1 MNRSLVGLVGLA
13 ASVMPS
19 FAHGQALPDPPPPT
33 VISLRPAAAPVPA
46 LKERLLPERREL
58 VAGNAAVFYH
68 RAIEM
73 MLQQRLQRQAEAPP
87 PRPPATRP
95 ASIEEAISRWNT
107 GPLRE
112 IPLEE
117 ARKQLQLYGDILHEV
132 ELGAR
137 REACDWEFDRREEGI
152 SLLIPDIQE
161 MRSLSRIVVLRARLA
176 VLEGKTDEAL
186 HWHQTGFAM
195 ARHIAQGPLLIQAL
209 VGIAAFNEMA
219 RSLEELIQAPGT
231 PSLYWALVNLPRPF
245 IDLSP
250 AIEAERYVLE
260 RELPLL
266 RQIET
271 ETWSLDQARQ
281 FSDDMLRV
289 LAGMTFVSIL
299 PSDAKAGPRPP
310 RLPDLPPR
318 LGMAAAVMKV
328 YPEARRTLLAE
339 GRPAAEV
346 EEMPAVQ
353 VAALYTL
360 RAYQQ
365 LRDEVFKWANLPY
378 WQSSRGGDEAM
389 RGSVRWANPLL
400 LMFRQLLPAI
410 QAARWASVRS
420 DRQLN
425 AIECIEAIRLYAAAH
440 DGALPPSLEAITEA
454 PTPLDP
460 ATGKPFE
467 YKVGETTAT
476 LTAPVPPGA
485 PNHYTSMIRYEL
497 KLSR

>member
-1 MNRSLVGLVGLA
+1 MIRPLASIVGLA

-19 FAHGQALPDPPPPT
+19 FAHGQVLPVPPPPT

-46 LKERLLPERREL
+46 LKVRLLPERREL

-73 MLQQRLQRQAEAPP
+73 MLQQRLQRQAEAPSP
-87 PRPPATRP
+87 SPPATRP
-95 ASIEEAISRWNT
+95 TSIEETISQWIT
-107 GPLRE
+107 GPLRD
-112 IPLEE
+112 IPREE
-117 ARKQLQLYGDILHEV
+117 ARKQLELYGDILHEV

-137 REACDWEFDRREEGI
+137 REACDWEYDRRDEGI
-152 SLLIPDIQE
+152 SLLIPEIME

-186 HWHQTGFAM
+186 HWLQTGFSM
-195 ARHIAQGPLLIQAL
+195 ARHIGHGPLLIQAF
-209 VGIAAFNEMA
+209 VGIAVFNEMA

-231 PSLYWALVNLPRPF
+231 PSLYWALANLPRPF
-245 IDLSP
+245 IDLSR
-250 AIEAERYVLE
+250 AIESERYVLE

-281 FSDDMLRV
+281 FSDAVLRV
-289 LAGMTFVSIL
+289 LTGMTRVSVL
-299 PSDAKAGPRPP
+299 GSDAKTGPRPP

-328 YPEARRTLLAE
+328 YPEARRAMLAE

-346 EEMPAVQ
+346 EGMPTVQ
-353 VAALYTL
+353 VAAIYTL
-360 RAYQQ
+360 RAYQR
-365 LRDEVFKWANLPY
+365 LRDEVFKWGNLPY
-378 WQSSRGGDEAM
+378 WQSSKGGDEAM
-389 RGSVRWANPLL
+389 RGSGTWENPLL
-400 LMFRQLLPAI
+400 LMFKRLLPAI

-425 AIECIEAIRLYAAAH
+425 AIECVEAIRLYAAAH
-440 DGALPPSLEAITEA
+440 GGALPPSLEAIAEA

-467 YKVGETTAT
+467 YKASETTAT

-485 PNHYTSMIRYEL
+485 PDHYTSMIRYEL